1 MGAGRAVLASR
12 TRILTLRD
20 ASTKPGSGQS
30 FKAATRKAVRHGFRL
45 TAAMLTIVGLA
56 GCASISEQTARV
68 IFAAPAKF
76 DDKNCQE
83 IENLITGNRA
93 RQKDLEQ
100 LMARADQA
108 PSGGFVNAIAYRP
121 DYVQVRGDLERLAKA
136 REDKQCAIDSKFSSG
151 RSVF

>member
-1 MGAGRAVLASR
+1 MPESGEGFGATIRKAAGRGLGSAVVITVAL
-12 TRILTLRD
+12 
-20 ASTKPGSGQS
+20 
-30 FKAATRKAVRHGFRL
+30 
-45 TAAMLTIVGLA
+45 GLA

-68 IFAAPAKF
+68 VFAAPGKF

-83 IENLITGNRA
+83 IENLIVGNRA

-136 REDKQCAIDSKFSSG
+136 REDKQCAIDSKFTSG
-151 RSVF
+151 RTVF